1 MPANKLLNSFNP
13 PRVWLMFRFFTSSY
27 RFGLM
32 SFQPERHAGQGHRA
46 AVSPRRIRRGRDF
59 GGRPFR
65 HPSRRPLNTGEVSAA
80 RRPYHAGVNS
90 YFEFGFKKDASSRSA
105 TGAHPHAVCIHWRR
119 KVDTASPLSDARVA
133 VAPRLHPH

>member
-1 MPANKLLNSFNP
+1 
-13 PRVWLMFRFFTSSY
+13 MFRFFTSSY

-80 RRPYHAGVNS
+80 RRPYYAGVNS
-90 YFEFGFKKDASSRSA
+90 YFELGFKKAAASRSA

-119 KVDTASPLSDARVA
+119 KATQHLRSPTRGLQSHLDFIPVSKVRL
-133 VAPRLHPH
+133 APEMP